1 MLLFIFT
8 TQWRGMQMYNFLYE
22 HYKKNNPMNI
32 FQPLYYS
39 YIIYRYTR
47 MLQIK
52 RIFLCIRNMA
62 FM

>member
-8 TQWRGMQMYNFLYE
+8 TQWRGMQMYNFVYE
-22 HYKKNNPMNI
+22 HYEHMNI